1 MRFNGNRGY
10 TDPVMSHTILVINP
24 GSTSTKVGVFRDEE
38 TVFSSS
44 VSHPVAEIAQFDTV
58 ADQLA
63 FREQAVLA
71 LLSAH
76 VIDLK
81 ALDCIVARGG
91 LVRPLPHGTYR
102 VNDRMK
108 ADLRAACYGGHASNL
123 GALIADS
130 LGSRLGLPAYISD
143 PVVVDELEDVAR
155 VTGIREIKR
164 RSLFHAL
171 NQRAVALRHAKS
183 KGVRYEDLIL
193 IVAHLGG
200 GVTVGLH
207 KRGRVTDVNN
217 GLDGEGPFSPERA
230 GTIPAG
236 ALVTLCFKGER
247 TEHEIRKLLTG
258 QGGFV
263 DLLGSND
270 VREIELRA
278 AEGDGEADLA
288 LRAFGYRLAKEIGA
302 LAAAADGKVDAILL
316 TGGIAFAQNIVEGVT
331 RKVSWIAP
339 VSVFPG
345 EGEMEALRDAG
356 LRILR
361 GEDTPVEY

>member
-1 MRFNGNRGY
+1 
-10 TDPVMSHTILVINP
+10 
-24 GSTSTKVGVFRDEE
+24 
-38 TVFSSS
+38 
-44 VSHPVAEIAQFDTV
+44 
-58 ADQLA
+58 
-63 FREQAVLA
+63 
-71 LLSAH
+71 
-76 VIDLK
+76 
-81 ALDCIVARGG
+81 
-91 LVRPLPHGTYR
+91 
-102 VNDRMK
+102 MK
-108 ADLRAACYGGHASNL
+108 ADLRTACYGGHASNL

>member
-1 MRFNGNRGY
+1 
-10 TDPVMSHTILVINP
+10 MSHTILVINP

-38 TVFSSS
+38 TVFSSG
-44 VSHPVAEIAQFDTV
+44 VSHSVAEIGQFDTV
-58 ADQLA
+58 ADQLE
-63 FREQAVLA
+63 FREQAILT
-71 LLSAH
+71 LLSTH

-108 ADLRAACYGGHASNL
+108 EDLRTACYGGHASNL

-155 VTGIREIKR
+155 VTGIKEIRR
-164 RSLFHAL
+164 RSIFHAL
-171 NQRAVALRHAKS
+171 NQRAVALRHATAA
-183 KGVRYEDLIL
+183 GARYEDLTL

-207 KRGRVTDVNN
+207 MRGRVTDVNN

-236 ALVTLCFKGER
+236 ALVSLCFSGTR

-263 DLLGSND
+263 DLMGSND

-278 AEGDGEADLA
+278 AAGDAEADLA
-288 LRAFGYRLAKEIGA
+288 LRAFVYRLAKEIGA
-302 LAAAADGKVDAILL
+302 LAAAADGKVDAILI
-316 TGGIAFAQNIVEGVT
+316 TGGIAYATGVVEAVT
-331 RKVSWIAP
+331 QKVAWIAP
-339 VSVFPG
+339 VSVHPG

-356 LRILR
+356 LRVLR
-361 GEDTPVEY
+361 GEDIPVEY